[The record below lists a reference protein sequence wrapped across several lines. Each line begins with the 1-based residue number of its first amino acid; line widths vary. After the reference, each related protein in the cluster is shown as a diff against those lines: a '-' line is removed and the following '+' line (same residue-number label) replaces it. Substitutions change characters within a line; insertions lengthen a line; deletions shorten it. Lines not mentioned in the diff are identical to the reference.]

1 MIFRQCDIS
10 KWNDVLALFD
20 AAWRVFGRIDVAIAN
35 AGIHSEGEWLQD
47 AISTPVGEK
56 LSPPDMNTLR
66 VNLDG
71 FIYVTKCAVHYF
83 SRQPHRRTQLVF
95 TGSAA
100 R

>member
-1 MIFRQCDIS
+1 MFRQCDIS
-10 KWNDVLALFD
+10 QWDDVLALFE
-20 AAWRVFGRIDVAIAN
+20 ATWKLFGRIDVVLAN

-47 AISTPVGEK
+47 AVSTAVGER
-56 LSPPDMNTLR
+56 LQPPDMNTLR

-71 FIYVTKCAVHYF
+71 FIYMTKCAIHYF
-83 SRQPHRRTQLVF
+83 ARQPHLKTQLVF